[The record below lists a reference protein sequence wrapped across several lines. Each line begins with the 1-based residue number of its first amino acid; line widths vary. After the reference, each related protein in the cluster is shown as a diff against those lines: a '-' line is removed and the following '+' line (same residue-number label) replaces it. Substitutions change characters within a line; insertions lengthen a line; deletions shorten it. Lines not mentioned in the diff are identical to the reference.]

1 MLQKGDKAPYFEGP
15 DQDGNIIRLS
25 DFAGRRLVL
34 YFYPKDST
42 PGCTAEACD
51 LRDNYQRFLDLG
63 YAVVGVSK
71 DSTASHQKFIAKYG
85 LPFPLISDPE
95 TAILQAYEAWGEK
108 KNYGKVSMGTLRKT
122 YVIDEN
128 GVITDI
134 ISKVDRPDTEIVQ
147 AIYNNDVQDRYMTSE
162 KDQALPPRCGG
173 PLPLVP
179 RAASLFQMS
188 YICRQVNTTQ

>member
-134 ISKVDRPDTEIVQ
+134 ISKVDTK
-147 AIYNNDVQDRYMTSE
+147 NH
-162 KDQALPPRCGG
+162 
-173 PLPLVP
+173 
-179 RAASLFQMS
+179 AAQILK
-188 YICRQVNTTQ
+188 